1 MAEQKSSKFS
11 NSSSKLPPV
20 NKKITTQTAASRN
33 NIGNTSG
40 KVNKPSVP
48 IAIYNVAKPNS
59 IENKLEI
66 IKKHK
71 LTKEMLL
78 KFWTNIVLSRKI
90 DDAEIL
96 MKKQNKA
103 FFQISGAGHEGILT
117 AIAQVLKPSYDYF
130 IGYYRDRALC
140 TALGVTAYE
149 MLCQANG
156 NTGDTASHGRQMPAH
171 WGNKNLNIISKS
183 SCTGT
188 QFLQAVGLAEAG
200 KYLNSLKLEDIASAH
215 KDEIIYVSSG
225 DGTTS
230 QGEFWE
236 AITTASVNK
245 LPVLFLIEDN
255 GYAIS
260 VPVSVQTPSGS
271 ISTALSNFPGL
282 KVFVCDGN
290 CPIDSYAAAKAAEH
304 YLRGGHGPV
313 LLHAFVT
320 RPYSH
325 SLSDDH
331 AFYRT
336 KDDLKNESEKDV
348 YNSYPKFLTEKKL
361 VTKDEIE
368 TIREK
373 ISLEVR
379 EAQKQAETTVWPS
392 PDTYADHLYSPDVD
406 PTSLEFETSPQ
417 FSGKDDVP
425 LAGAI
430 NRTLKEEIKIN
441 PLIRVFGE
449 DVADFSELEKFKNP
463 ELVGKGGVFKVTSG
477 CQRTAYELG
486 REDQVFNSPLAEANI
501 IGRAIGMSI
510 RGLKP
515 VVEIQFFDY
524 IWTAYM
530 QLKNEMATTRYRSG
544 GDYKSP
550 MVVRVPIGGYLKGGA
565 MYHSQSGESL
575 FTHIPGIRVV
585 YPSNALDAAGLL
597 RTAIRCDDPVMF
609 LEHKHLYYQGYNRT
623 ADPGKDFMIPFGKAR
638 IVKEGTAAT
647 IITWGALVQKSLEAA
662 KKVQEQGH
670 NVEVIDLRTL
680 APLDLNA
687 ILTSVKK
694 THRLLVAHEEHLTS
708 GFGGEIISL
717 VNEHAFEYLDAP
729 PKRIASKDTHVAY
742 NPGLEEVILPQ
753 TQDVFAALL
762 SLLNY

>member
-11 NSSSKLPPV
+11 SNSSQQKLPPV
-20 NKKITTQTAASRN
+20 GKK
-33 NIGNTSG
+33 NIVVSNTSS
-40 KVNKPSVP
+40 KIKKPNVP
-48 IAIYNVAKPNS
+48 IAIYQVAKPNS
-59 IENKLEI
+59 SENKIDI
-66 IKKHK
+66 IKKYK
-71 LTKEMLL
+71 LTKETLL
-78 KFWTNIVLSRKI
+78 KFWTNIILSRKI

-117 AIAQVLKPSYDYF
+117 ALAQVLRPTYDYF
-130 IGYYRDRALC
+130 IPYYRDRALC

-171 WGNKNLNIISKS
+171 WGNKRLNIISKS

-200 KYLNSLKLEDIASAH
+200 KYLNTIKIEDVVNAH
-215 KDEIIYVSSG
+215 KDEIIYVSCG

-236 AITTASVNK
+236 GLTTACVNK
-245 LPVLFLIEDN
+245 LPVLFLVEDN

-260 VPVSVQTPSGS
+260 VPVSVQTPGGS

-290 CPIDSYAAAKAAEH
+290 CPIDSYAAAKAAEQ
-304 YLRGGHGPV
+304 YLRAGHGPV

-336 KDDLKNESEKDV
+336 KDELKKESDRDV
-348 YNSYPKFLTEKKL
+348 INSYPQFLIDKKL
-361 VTKDEIE
+361 ASKDEIE
-368 TIREK
+368 TIKEK
-373 ISLEVR
+373 ISAEVK
-379 EAQKQAETTVWPS
+379 EAQKQAEITAWPS
-392 PDTYADHLYSPDVD
+392 PHTYTEHLYSSDVD
-406 PTSLEFETSPQ
+406 PTSSEFDTEAQ

-441 PLIRVFGE
+441 PLIRMFGE
-449 DVADFSELEKFKNP
+449 DVADFSELDKLNNS

-477 CQRTAYELG
+477 CQRTAHELG
-486 REDQVFNSPLAEANI
+486 RIDQVFNSPLAEANI
-501 IGRAIGMSI
+501 IGRAIGMSM

-544 GDYKSP
+544 GDYKCP

-638 IVKEGTAAT
+638 IVREGTDAT

-680 APLDLNA
+680 APLDLNT

-708 GFGGEIISL
+708 GFGGEIITL

-729 PKRIASKDTHVAY
+729 PKRVASKDTHVAY

-753 TQDVFAALL
+753 ISDVHLALIN
-762 SLLNY
+762 LLKF